1 MHSHVAIGGFHISD
15 VHSIV
20 MQLLFSYGSLQ
31 RDRVQLSVFARRL
44 TGVVDRLPG
53 YRAIQVPIGDPQRT
67 AFHNATYYTNVV
79 PADTATDHVPGTVLE
94 LTDQELVL
102 VDEFERLDG
111 YGRIQVRMASGRL
124 AWLFVSG
131 SRDANLLSPV

>member
-1 MHSHVAIGGFHISD
+1 
-15 VHSIV
+15 

-31 RDRVQLSVFARRL
+31 RESVQLSVFARRL
-44 TGVVDRLPG
+44 IGVADRLPG
-53 YRAIQVPIGDPQRT
+53 YRTTQVPIGDPQRA
-67 AFHNATYYTNVV
+67 AFHDASHYTNVV
-79 PADTATDHVPGTVLE
+79 PADTATDHVAGTVLE
-94 LTDQELVL
+94 ITDQELFL

-131 SRDANLLSPV
+131 SSS